1 MNKTEVYSWRLS
13 LAMKVALEE
22 AAKKERISIA
32 KLLESVVEEWLSES
46 YKTDDSRDDEEQA
59 RRHKA
64 AASCFGA
71 FAGGD
76 PERSENARQ
85 TLRARLSNGRAR

>member
-13 LAMKVALEE
+13 LPMKVALEE
-22 AAKKERISIA
+22 AAKKQRMSIA
-32 KLLESVVEEWLSES
+32 KLLESVVDEWLSEF
-46 YKTDDSRDDEEQA
+46 YKTDNSHDNEEQA

-64 AASCFGA
+64 AAICFGA

-76 PERSENARQ
+76 PKRSENVRH
-85 TLRARLSNGRAR
+85 TLRARLTKRCAR

>member
-22 AAKKERISIA
+22 AAKRDRISIA
-32 KLLESVVEEWLSES
+32 KLLESVVDEWLSGS

-64 AASCFGA
+64 AASFFGT

-76 PERSENARQ
+76 PERSENVRE
-85 TLRARLSNGRAR
+85 TLRTRLTKRHAR